1 MTTQRTEPTFWAVHL
16 SGQDDTYPAPT
27 REEADAAC
35 LLINAAIARQTP
47 PGHPVD
53 VTAPP
58 SPGPTHSNH
67 GTQACPIS
75 TASLCGD
82 PSRARIVKEIAK

>member
-53 VTAPP
+53 VTA
-58 SPGPTHSNH
+58 
-67 GTQACPIS
+67 
-75 TASLCGD
+75 TAIPWPYSLESWHAGVPDFYCIFM
-82 PSRARIVKEIAK
+82 R